1 MAGEEF
7 HVVLLAWLRRRL
19 NSQHRYPQIGGGV
32 FESISGYRTPAGGPV
47 AVARRGWHY
56 RTVEFG
62 GAVGAISP
70 VRSGAG
76 GGDSRVLF
84 PLWVAAAGVDPT
96 GKMYDFS
103 IDIQIK
109 NRPPIVSFE
118 SNFWSRLKF
127 SGCFIY
133 IFYFY
138 DLYQ

>member
-1 MAGEEF
+1 
-7 HVVLLAWLRRRL
+7 
-19 NSQHRYPQIGGGV
+19 
-32 FESISGYRTPAGGPV
+32 
-47 AVARRGWHY
+47 
-56 RTVEFG
+56 
-62 GAVGAISP
+62 
-70 VRSGAG
+70 
-76 GGDSRVLF
+76 
-84 PLWVAAAGVDPT
+84 
-96 GKMYDFS
+96 MYDFS